1 MNNIKSIAIFGSHL
15 TNFKITNPTKKE
27 FVRY

>member
-1 MNNIKSIAIFGSHL
+1 MNNIKSIAIFGYHL
-15 TNFKITNPTKKE
+15 NNFKITNPTKKE